1 MVSFRL
7 LHSHLKVLSNNDLK
21 GTRIERGFKR
31 AFAKLS
37 DQDVQTFPGI
47 MFLNVDQLEKQH
59 DKEEFQVIG
68 SMAAFRVLK
77 TQFHTDTLIQYMKS
91 FKKSIDE
98 RALHKRVYDS
108 RVNERQMQ
116 TKEGKVDM
124 SRALGDSLV
133 DTENIKPVYDEE
145 PMVEVQLTVDNN
157 VFATRQHHTKQPE
170 FNNEG
175 EVDQDAEQYHDIRPL
190 PAISTDNQI
199 TELSN
204 QYLESENTCLEKTVS

>member
-1 MVSFRL
+1 
-7 LHSHLKVLSNNDLK
+7 
-21 GTRIERGFKR
+21 
-31 AFAKLS
+31 
-37 DQDVQTFPGI
+37 
-47 MFLNVDQLEKQH
+47 
-59 DKEEFQVIG
+59 
-68 SMAAFRVLK
+68 
-77 TQFHTDTLIQYMKS
+77 MKS